1 MTTFRQQVA
10 LSDKAWARTA
20 RSIRRGLLGFSLPIP
35 HGAARVLVRIFHGA
49 RVAWYTLRRVLI
61 AEPLFKGYC
70 ASYGRNLRTG
80 IFVHFVQGGGA
91 IEAGDDVLVD
101 GKSSF
106 LFATR
111 FSDRPTLVI
120 GDRTG
125 IGHDCTF
132 AVARR
137 IEIGADCRIAR
148 GVWMFDSPGHP
159 SEPEARRL
167 GKPPEADQVRPI
179 IIGNNV
185 WVGGFSIIFPGVS
198 IGEGSVIAAG
208 SVVVA
213 DVPAYTVMA
222 GNPARRISQLKSPA
236 ADATGA

>member
-1 MTTFRQQVA
+1 V
-10 LSDKAWARTA
+10 
-20 RSIRRGLLGFSLPIP
+20 G
-35 HGAARVLVRIFHGA
+35 ARVLVHLFHGI
-49 RVAWYTLRRVLI
+49 RSGWYAVRRVLV

-91 IEAGDDVLVD
+91 IDVGDDVVVD

-111 FSDRPTLVI
+111 FSDRPTLAI

-132 AVARR
+132 AVAKR
-137 IEIGADCRIAR
+137 IDIGADCRIAR

-159 SEPEARRL
+159 SEPDARRM
-167 GKPPEADQVRPI
+167 GRPPDPDQVKPI
-179 IIGNNV
+179 TIGNNV
-185 WVGGFSIIFPGVS
+185 WIGGFSIIFPGVS

-208 SVVVA
+208 SVIIA
-213 DVPAYTVMA
+213 DVPAFTVMA
-222 GNPARRISQLKSPA
+222 GNPARRITQLKAPA
-236 ADATGA
+236 MPADVAPPA